1 MISSEP
7 IVEPVTNGHSSQK
20 AGSARDL
27 FSLDRRTIIV
37 TGATGGMGIV
47 VVKAILQS
55 GADVIAI
62 DREAEPKSFS
72 GGKHAACNLARA
84 KPVLLN
90 LFESSLEDLQS
101 TAEKSG
107 TIASYYQCDIS
118 DLESTYAVFE
128 NAVSS
133 ARYPLRGLVNCA
145 AIGWVGPSISFPVD
159 DAKRIIEVNLV
170 GTLVCAQAAARLVKK
185 HGFAASF
192 VFIASMSGYVVNKSH
207 QGQMRDDL
215 VSYRIASYRIVCD
228 EDKHDEEKGR
238 RHSNGDENAL
248 ADHHFVLSGQGTPN
262 AAYAASKAGVHQ
274 LTRNLASEWGSPNDT
289 DGASPSPSI
298 RVNSVSPGVI
308 RTPMTAGVLS
318 NSHFEH
324 TWTEET
330 MLKRLSV
337 PDDYIGPIIFLL
349 SDASSYV
356 TGSDLLVDGGYT
368 RW

>member
-72 GGKHAACNLARA
+72 G
-84 KPVLLN
+84 
-90 LFESSLEDLQS
+90 EDLQS

-128 NAVSS
+128 HAVSS

-170 GTLVCAQAAARLVKK
+170 GTLICAQAAARLVKK

-192 VFIASMSGYVVNKSH
+192 VFIASMSGYVVNK
-207 QGQMRDDL
+207 
-215 VSYRIASYRIVCD
+215 
-228 EDKHDEEKGR
+228 
-238 RHSNGDENAL
+238 
-248 ADHHFVLSGQGTPN
+248 GTPN

-324 TWTEET
+324 MWTEET